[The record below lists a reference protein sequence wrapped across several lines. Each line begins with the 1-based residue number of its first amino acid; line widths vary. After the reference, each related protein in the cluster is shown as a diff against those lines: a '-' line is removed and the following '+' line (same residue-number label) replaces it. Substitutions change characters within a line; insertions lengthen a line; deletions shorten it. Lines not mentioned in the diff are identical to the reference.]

1 MKVDVLDM
9 RFLEFESDSPA
20 MHLALDEA
28 VLEAV
33 ERDGGPA
40 TLRLWESP
48 VRFVVLGT
56 TQRVMEEVYVE
67 HCQQDGVPIMRRCT
81 AGGCVLQG
89 PGCLNFSLVLPFT
102 MDPELRALHSSYT
115 YILGRIASALAQQG
129 VATALRGVCDL
140 AVGDGKV
147 SGNAQ
152 RRKRGTLLHHGT
164 LVYSAD
170 YVGMARYL
178 REPAVRP
185 TYRGARSHAAFV
197 QEVELPV
204 SVLRQ
209 QVKAAFGVSGNA
221 QALSEQE
228 ERHMRRL
235 VEEKYSQENWIFRR

>member
-1 MKVDVLDM
+1 MG
-9 RFLEFESDSPA
+9 ESG
-20 MHLALDEA
+20 A
-28 VLEAV
+28 VCGLRDDAAG
-33 ERDGGPA
+33 DGGGVCGA
-40 TLRLWESP
+40 LSAGWSAYHASLHGGRLCIAGAGVSEFQFS
-48 VRFVVLGT
+48 VAFYNGSGVAGAAFIVH
-56 TQRVMEEVYVE
+56 VYFG
-67 HCQQDGVPIMRRCT
+67 QDRIGVGA
-81 AGGCVLQG
+81 AGGVDC
-89 PGCLNFSLVLPFT
+89 FT
-102 MDPELRALHSSYT
+102 
-115 YILGRIASALAQQG
+115 
-129 VATALRGVCDL
+129 GVCDL

-170 YVGMARYL
+170 YVGMAHYL

-185 TYRGARSHAAFV
+185 TYRGGRSHAAFV

-221 QALSEQE
+221 QAPSEQE